1 MTGGKIV
8 KRSVAIAGH
17 RTSVSLEEA
26 FWRELQAIAKERS
39 RSVQALIAE
48 IDASRPGQ
56 NLSSAIRL
64 FVLAE
69 LKARAFAAR
78 T

>member
-1 MTGGKIV
+1 MTEGII

-26 FWRELQAIAKERS
+26 FWDELKRMANERGTS
-39 RSVQALIAE
+39 LNGLIAE
-48 IDASRPGQ
+48 IDASRART

-64 FVLAE
+64 EILAD
-69 LKARAFAAR
+69 LKKQGVN
-78 T
+78 

>member
-1 MTGGKIV
+1 MTEGIV

-26 FWRELQAIAKERS
+26 FWDELKRMANERGTS
-39 RSVQALIAE
+39 LNGLIAE
-48 IDASRPGQ
+48 IDASRART

-64 FVLAE
+64 EILAD
-69 LKARAFAAR
+69 LKKHVIS
-78 T
+78 

>member
-1 MTGGKIV
+1 MIEGII

-26 FWRELQAIAKERS
+26 FWDELKRMANERGTS
-39 RSVQALIAE
+39 LNGLIAE
-48 IDASRPGQ
+48 IDASRART

-64 FVLAE
+64 EILAD
-69 LKARAFAAR
+69 LKKQGVN
-78 T
+78 